1 MHGDSLKT
9 HPNQL
14 NNSYEQKKQLMKIA
28 LFSDVHANLPAFE
41 AVLADMDAKKPDQIY
56 CLGDLV
62 SYALYPNEVI
72 EIIRSRQIPTIMGNH
87 DEFIGQSPDDNSYI
101 IDPNQKD
108 STISK
113 AYTNQVLTSNNRA
126 YLRQLPRHL
135 TLDFQIGEASVRFL
149 MVHGSPRKIN
159 EYLLEDHVE
168 KDFIDLFQSHQVG
181 IMAFGHTHKPFH
193 RVLNTQKGQYFHAI
207 NTGSVGKPKDGDPRA
222 CYVLITLT
230 DESSLSAPDSIKVE
244 FIRVPY
250 EVEKMAQEIE
260 QSPMPNAYADML
272 RKAY

>member
-1 MHGDSLKT
+1 
-9 HPNQL
+9 
-14 NNSYEQKKQLMKIA
+14 MKIA

-41 AVLADMDAKKPDQIY
+41 AVLGDMDSKKPDQIY

-87 DEFIGQSPDDNSYI
+87 DEFIGNSPADKNYV

-108 STISK
+108 SAISK
-113 AYTNQVLTSNNRA
+113 AYTNKVLTTENRA

-135 TLDFQIGEASVRFL
+135 TLGFQFGVASLRFL
-149 MVHGSPRKIN
+149 MVHGSPRRIN
-159 EYLLEDHVE
+159 EYLFEDHDE
-168 KDFIDLFQSHQVG
+168 KDFMDLFQNNQVG

-193 RVLNTQKGQYFHAI
+193 RVLKTQQGQYFHAI

-222 CYVLITLT
+222 CYVLMTFADNTSLT
-230 DESSLSAPDSIKVE
+230 TPQGINVE

-250 EVEKMAQEIE
+250 EVEKMASAIE
-260 QSPMPNAYADML
+260 QSPMPNTYADML